1 MHNLNSSVH
10 MIVKRLA
17 PPMNH
22 DPYYLPNLHSKIFK
36 FPKPSVTLEALKKV
50 DITIT
55 TLPLTLS

>member
-1 MHNLNSSVH
+1 ML
-10 MIVKRLA
+10 VKRLA